1 MASSAATLGARSLSK
16 ASFGLGSRMEAAPSA
31 LQMAFCNH
39 RCFQGKASLAHLQ
52 ASSFVSGTESLRQ
65 QPRKV
70 VGSARRVHS
79 RTAGI
84 VAEAAGG

>member
-16 ASFGLGSRMEAAPSA
+16 ASFGLGSRTEAAPNA

-39 RCFQGKASLAHLQ
+39 KCFQGKAGPAHLR

-65 QPRKV
+65 QATKM
-70 VGSARRVHS
+70 VGSARRVQS